1 MNFRKTNETMKSSC
15 LGEPMPVDFRCNQI
29 PRGIVAVS
37 QCVLIVLTL
46 GMSPDGVIH
55 AQDNAAQPAAPAAAS
70 DETATP
76 QGDPPPI
83 QPQPENA
90 AIQQPAQDCMQTII
104 DQQALTR
111 KIREINN
118 PLERIADPKYLQLKR
133 TVTPNVQNGTDTA
146 AEMENLTL
154 TLKYRLFQA
163 TDPSFVANPENVKG
177 LLNEMDR
184 EIKRAGGQAGN
195 AQRIKSYRQKYC
207 DAVLAVAKQM
217 FDNSLDARAIAI
229 QVIKELNVNTTTVG
243 LVENHPES
251 LSALI
256 GLLKDPEQPNSVK
269 VITAAAIS
277 FILTTT
283 SVVPQQQAEVSDAVA
298 DELDRPCTE
307 PEYQLALLD
316 TLLDIT
322 IARKPVGAPVTTCM
336 RTFVKI
342 IDDRNRR
349 VDVRCRAAFGIG
361 QGAYDER
368 INFDPLA
375 YKIAVLALDAS
386 QFFNQAPGVPAWQ
399 QCGVDLFFAL
409 RHEDKNGL
417 TKKLPLLPQG
427 MMNRAAQSEVVS
439 NSGQLVLKIAVPL
452 VVNSAK
458 IPQAD
463 QVELDKWI
471 KANQALANKA
481 WE

>member
-1 MNFRKTNETMKSSC
+1 MNSRKTNETLTSSC
-15 LGEPMPVDFRCNQI
+15 LGEPMPVVQRCIQI

-37 QCVLIVLTL
+37 RCLLIVLTL
-46 GMSPDGVIH
+46 CMSPPEDIY
-55 AQDNAAQPAAPAAAS
+55 AQDSAVQPASPASAS
-70 DETATP
+70 DEAATP
-76 QGDPPPI
+76 QADPPPI
-83 QPQPENA
+83 EPQPDNA
-90 AIQQPAQDCMQTII
+90 AIQQPAQNCMQTII

-133 TVTPNVQNGTDTA
+133 TVTTNVQNGTDTA
-146 AEMENLTL
+146 AEIENLTL

-163 TDPSFVANPENVKG
+163 TDPAFVANPDNVKG

-184 EIKRAGGQAGN
+184 EIKRAGNQAGN
-195 AQRIKSYRQKYC
+195 AQRIKAYRQKYC

-217 FDNSLDARAIAI
+217 FDNNLDARAIAI
-229 QVIKELNVNTTTVG
+229 QVIKELNVNTTGAG

-256 GLLKDPEQPNSVK
+256 SVLKDPEQPNSVK
-269 VITAAAIS
+269 VTTAEAIS
-277 FILTTT
+277 YVLTTT
-283 SVVPQQQAEVSDAVA
+283 SVVPQQQAEVSDVIA

-307 PEYQLALLD
+307 PEYQLHLLD
-316 TLLDIT
+316 TLADIT
-322 IARKPVGAPVTTCM
+322 IARKPVGAPVTTGM

-342 IDDRNRR
+342 VDDRSRR

-386 QFFNQAPGVPAWQ
+386 QFFNQAPNVPAWQ
-399 QCGVDLFFAL
+399 QCGMDLFLAL
-409 RHEDKNGL
+409 RHADKNGL
-417 TKKLPLLPQG
+417 TKKLPMLPQG
-427 MMNRAAQSEVVS
+427 MMNRAAQSDVV
-439 NSGQLVLKIAVPL
+439 NGSGPLVLKIAIPL
-452 VVNSAK
+452 VVNNAK
-458 IPQAD
+458 ISQAD

>member
-1 MNFRKTNETMKSSC
+1 MNSPKTNETLTSSC

-37 QCVLIVLTL
+37 QCLLIVLTIC
-46 GMSPDGVIH
+46 MSPAAVIH
-55 AQDNAAQPAAPAAAS
+55 AQDNAVQPASAAADP
-70 DETATP
+70 DEAATP
-76 QGDPPPI
+76 QRDPPPN
-83 QPQPENA
+83 QPQPEND
-90 AIQQPAQDCMQTII
+90 AIQQPAQNCMQTII

-111 KIREINN
+111 KIRAINN
-118 PLERIADPKYLQLKR
+118 PLERIDEPKYLQLKR
-133 TVTPNVQNGTDTA
+133 NVTNNVQNGTDAA

-154 TLKYRLFQA
+154 VLKYRLFQA
-163 TDPSFVANPENVKG
+163 TDPSFISSPENVKG
-177 LLNEMDR
+177 MLNEIDR
-184 EIKRAGGQAGN
+184 EIHRAGIQAGN
-195 AQRIKSYRQKYC
+195 AQRIKAYRQKYC

-217 FDNSLDARAIAI
+217 FDNNLDARAIAI
-229 QVIKELNVNTTTVG
+229 QVIKELNVNTNAVG

-251 LSALI
+251 LSALV
-256 GLLKDPEQPNSVK
+256 GLLKDPEQPDSVK
-269 VITAAAIS
+269 VITSAAIS
-277 FILTTT
+277 YVLTKT
-283 SVVPQQQAEVSDAVA
+283 SVIPQQQAEVSDAIA
-298 DELDRPCTE
+298 DELDRACTE
-307 PEYQLALLD
+307 PEYQLVLLD
-316 TLLDIT
+316 TLFDIT
-322 IARKPVGAPVTTCM
+322 IARKPVGAPVTTGM
-336 RTFVKI
+336 QTFVKI

-375 YKIAVLALDAS
+375 YKIAILALDAS
-386 QFFNQAPGVPAWQ
+386 QYFNQSPGLPAWQ

-417 TKKLPLLPQG
+417 AKKLPMLPQG
-427 MMNRAAQSEVVS
+427 MMNRAAQSAVV
-439 NSGQLVLKIAVPL
+439 NDSGKLVLKMAIPL
-452 VVNSAK
+452 VVNNAK

-471 KANQALANKA
+471 KANKALADKA

>member
-1 MNFRKTNETMKSSC
+1 
-15 LGEPMPVDFRCNQI
+15 MPVDFRCNQI

-37 QCVLIVLTL
+37 QRLLIALTL
-46 GMSPDGVIH
+46 CMSPAGVIH
-55 AQDNAAQPAAPAAAS
+55 AQDTAVQPAAPAAAS
-70 DETATP
+70 DEAATP
-76 QGDPPPI
+76 QADPPPI

-90 AIQQPAQDCMQTII
+90 AIQQPAQNCLQAII

-111 KIREINN
+111 KIRDINT
-118 PLERIADPKYLQLKR
+118 PLVRIPEADFLKLKR
-133 TVTPNVQNGTDTA
+133 PVAADMNAGNAGAANLQN
-146 AEMENLTL
+146 
-154 TLKYRLFQA
+154 LKLVLEYQLFQA
-163 TDPSFVANPENVKG
+163 TDPAFVSNPNNVKG
-177 LLNEMDR
+177 LLQEVDR
-184 EIKRAGGQAGN
+184 EVNRAGGQAGN
-195 AQRIKSYRQKYC
+195 AQLTKAYRQKYC
-207 DAVLAVAKQM
+207 DTVLAVAKQM
-217 FDNSLDARAIAI
+217 FDNNLDARSVAI
-229 QVIKELNVNTTTVG
+229 QVIKELTVSKNAVG

-256 GLLKDPEQPNSVK
+256 GLLKSPDQPNSVK

-277 FILTTT
+277 YVLTNT
-283 SVVPQQQAEVSDAVA
+283 SVIPQQQAEISDAIA

-307 PEYQLALLD
+307 PEYQLVLLD
-316 TLLDIT
+316 TLFDIT
-322 IARKPVGAPVTTCM
+322 IARKPVGAPVTTGM

-349 VDVRCRAAFGIG
+349 IDVRCRAAFGIG

-386 QFFNQAPGVPAWQ
+386 QFFNRSPGVPAWQ
-399 QCGVDLFFAL
+399 QCGVDMFFAL

-427 MMNRAAQSEVVS
+427 TMNRAGQSAVV
-439 NSGQLVLKIAVPL
+439 NDSGQLVLKIAIPL
-452 VVNSAK
+452 VVNNAK

>member
-1 MNFRKTNETMKSSC
+1 
-15 LGEPMPVDFRCNQI
+15 MPVDFRCIQI

-37 QCVLIVLTL
+37 QCLLIVLTVC
-46 GMSPDGVIH
+46 MSPAGVIH
-55 AQDNAAQPAAPAAAS
+55 AQDPAVEPAAPAAAS
-70 DETATP
+70 DESATP
-76 QGDPPPI
+76 QGDPPPN
-83 QPQPENA
+83 QSQPENA
-90 AIQQPAQDCMQTII
+90 EIQQPAQDCMQTII

-118 PLERIADPKYLQLKR
+118 PLERIAEPKYQQLKR
-133 TVTPNVQNGTDTA
+133 TVTTNVQNGTDTA
-146 AEMENLTL
+146 AEIENLTL
-154 TLKYRLFQA
+154 VLKYRLFQA
-163 TDPSFVANPENVKG
+163 TDPAFVANPDSVKG

-184 EIKRAGGQAGN
+184 ENHRAGSQAGN
-195 AQRIKSYRQKYC
+195 AQRIKAYRQKYC

-229 QVIKELNVNTTTVG
+229 QVIKELTVNTTTVG

-269 VITAAAIS
+269 LIATDAIQYVLSTTA
-277 FILTTT
+277 
-283 SVVPQQQAEVSDAVA
+283 VVPQQQAEISDAIA

-307 PEYQLALLD
+307 PEYQLGLLD
-316 TLLDIT
+316 ALFKIT
-322 IARKPVGAPVTTCM
+322 IARKPVGAPVTTGM

-342 IDDRNRR
+342 VDDRNRR
-349 VDVRCRAAFGIG
+349 IDVRCRAAFGIG
-361 QGAYDER
+361 QGPFDER

-375 YKIAVLALDAS
+375 YKIAVVALDAS
-386 QFFNQAPGVPAWQ
+386 QHFNRSPGVPAWQ

-409 RHEDKNGL
+409 RHQDKSGL
-417 TKKLPLLPQG
+417 GKKLPMLPQG
-427 MMNRAAQSEVVS
+427 VMNRAAQSTVV
-439 NSGQLVLKIAVPL
+439 NDSGQLVLKIAVPL
-452 VVNSAK
+452 VVNNAK

>member
-1 MNFRKTNETMKSSC
+1 
-15 LGEPMPVDFRCNQI
+15 MPVDFRCNQI

-37 QCVLIVLTL
+37 QCLLIVLTFC
-46 GMSPDGVIH
+46 MSPAGVIH
-55 AQDNAAQPAAPAAAS
+55 AQETAVEPAVPAAAP
-70 DETATP
+70 DEAAKPQADTP
-76 QGDPPPI
+76 PAEPK
-83 QPQPENA
+83 PENA
-90 AIQQPAQDCMQTII
+90 AIQQPAQNCLQTII

-111 KIREINN
+111 KIRDINN
-118 PLERIADPKYLQLKR
+118 PLQRIPEAEFLKLKR
-133 TVTPNVQNGTDTA
+133 TVTTNVQNGTDAA
-146 AEMENLTL
+146 AEIENLTL
-154 TLKYRLFQA
+154 VLKYRLFQA
-163 TDPSFVANPENVKG
+163 TDPSFVANPDNVKG

-184 EIKRAGGQAGN
+184 ENKRAGNQAGN
-195 AQRIKSYRQKYC
+195 AQRIKAYRQKYC
-207 DAVLAVAKQM
+207 DAVLGVAKQM
-217 FDNSLDARAIAI
+217 FDNNLDARAIAI
-229 QVIKELNVNTTTVG
+229 QVIKELNVNTTAVG

-269 VITAAAIS
+269 VMTAAAIS
-277 FILTTT
+277 YVLTTT
-283 SVVPQQQAEVSDAVA
+283 AVVPQQQADISDAIA

-307 PEYQLALLD
+307 PEYQLILLD
-316 TLLDIT
+316 TLCDVT
-322 IARKPVGAPVTTCM
+322 IARKPVGAPVTTGM

-342 IDDRNRR
+342 VDDRNRR

-361 QGAYDER
+361 QGPYDER
-368 INFDPLA
+368 INFDVLA

-386 QFFNQAPGVPAWQ
+386 QFFNQAPGNPAWQ

-427 MMNRAAQSEVVS
+427 VMNRAGQSEVV
-439 NSGQLVLKIAVPL
+439 NGSGPLVLKIAVPL
-452 VVNSAK
+452 VVNNAK

>member
-1 MNFRKTNETMKSSC
+1 
-15 LGEPMPVDFRCNQI
+15 MPVVFRCNQI

-37 QCVLIVLTL
+37 QCLLIVLTFC
-46 GMSPDGVIH
+46 MSPAGVIH
-55 AQDNAAQPAAPAAAS
+55 AQDPAVQQAAPAATS
-70 DETATP
+70 DEARTP
-76 QGDPPPI
+76 QADPAPGKS
-83 QPQPENA
+83 QPENA
-90 AIQQPAQDCMQTII
+90 AIQQPAQDCLQTII

-111 KIREINN
+111 KIRDINS
-118 PLERIADPKYLQLKR
+118 PLERIDEPKYLQLKR
-133 TVTPNVQNGTDTA
+133 TVTTNVQNGTDTA
-146 AEMENLTL
+146 AEIENLTL
-154 TLKYRLFQA
+154 ALKYRLFQA
-163 TDPSFVANPENVKG
+163 TDPSFVANPDNVKG
-177 LLNEMDR
+177 LLNEMER
-184 EIKRAGGQAGN
+184 EVKRAGSQAGN
-195 AQRIKSYRQKYC
+195 AQRIKAYRQKYC

-217 FDNSLDARAIAI
+217 FDNNLDARAIAI
-229 QVIKELNVNTTTVG
+229 QVIKELNVNTTAVG

-277 FILTTT
+277 YVLTTT
-283 SVVPQQQAEVSDAVA
+283 AVVPQQQADVSDAIA

-307 PEYQLALLD
+307 PEYQLILLD
-316 TLLDIT
+316 TLCDLT
-322 IARKPVGAPVTTCM
+322 VARKPVGAPVTTGM

-342 IDDRNRR
+342 ADDRNRR
-349 VDVRCRAAFGIG
+349 IDVRCRAAFGIG

-368 INFDPLA
+368 INFDALA
-375 YKIAVLALDAS
+375 FKIAVLALDAS
-386 QFFNQAPGVPAWQ
+386 QFFNQAPGNPAWQ

-427 MMNRAAQSEVVS
+427 IMNRAGQSEVV
-439 NSGQLVLKIAVPL
+439 NDSGQLVLKIAVPL
-452 VVNSAK
+452 VVNNAK

-463 QVELDKWI
+463 QVALDKWI
-471 KANQALANKA
+471 KANQALANKS

>member
-1 MNFRKTNETMKSSC
+1 
-15 LGEPMPVDFRCNQI
+15 MPVVQRCIQI

-37 QCVLIVLTL
+37 RCLLIVLTL
-46 GMSPDGVIH
+46 CMSPPEDIY
-55 AQDNAAQPAAPAAAS
+55 AQDSAVQPASPASAS
-70 DETATP
+70 DEAATP
-76 QGDPPPI
+76 QADPPPI
-83 QPQPENA
+83 EPQPDNA
-90 AIQQPAQDCMQTII
+90 AIQQPAQNCMQTII

-133 TVTPNVQNGTDTA
+133 TVTTNVQNGTDTA
-146 AEMENLTL
+146 AEIENLTL

-163 TDPSFVANPENVKG
+163 TDPAFVANPDNVKG

-184 EIKRAGGQAGN
+184 EIKRAGNQAGN
-195 AQRIKSYRQKYC
+195 AQRIKAYRQKYC

-217 FDNSLDARAIAI
+217 FDNNLDARAIAI
-229 QVIKELNVNTTTVG
+229 QVIKELNVNTTGAG

-256 GLLKDPEQPNSVK
+256 SVLKDPEQPNSVK
-269 VITAAAIS
+269 VTTAEAIS
-277 FILTTT
+277 YVLTTT
-283 SVVPQQQAEVSDAVA
+283 SVVPQQQAEVSDVIA

-307 PEYQLALLD
+307 PEYQLHLLD
-316 TLLDIT
+316 TLADIT
-322 IARKPVGAPVTTCM
+322 IARKPVGAPVTTGM

-342 IDDRNRR
+342 VDDRSRR

-386 QFFNQAPGVPAWQ
+386 QFFNQAPNVPAWQ
-399 QCGVDLFFAL
+399 QCGMDLFLAL
-409 RHEDKNGL
+409 RHADKNGL
-417 TKKLPLLPQG
+417 TKKLPMLPQG
-427 MMNRAAQSEVVS
+427 MMNRAAQSDVV
-439 NSGQLVLKIAVPL
+439 NGSGPLVLKIAIPL
-452 VVNSAK
+452 VVNNAK
-458 IPQAD
+458 ISQAD